1 MRNVAGYRCYRC
13 GGFLPIGHAIDSRG
27 CPSCIDVA
35 PSNLHIAYCANT
47 DLAVAP
53 QTTVSLPSLWRYA
66 KRLPFDAPEAVSL
79 GEGLT
84 PLLPAERLAA
94 QLGVFRLFIK
104 NEGYNPT
111 WSHKDRFSTVA
122 VTAARELSA
131 GVVATSSTGNAGAS
145 LAAYA
150 AKAGLTCVVATLAG
164 SAGPM
169 LAQIRKYGAQVVPF
183 DKKSDRWAFLE
194 EGVKRF
200 GWYVTSPYRHP
211 VVGSHPVGIEGY
223 KTIAFEIVEQM
234 HGAVPDWCVL
244 PVCYGDALAGVW
256 LGFRELLSSGEIDR
270 IPRLLA
276 AEVHGSLQRALEQ
289 QTDSIPDMPA
299 LYETLA
305 VSVGAT
311 RSTFQALKALRE
323 TRGVAVSVPNEGLIA
338 LQEQVAATEG
348 MFLELSSATC
358 IAAIK
363 TARRQGIIEKHES
376 VVAVVTASGLKDV
389 DRSSLTGSYKTFA
402 DVAAALGEF
411 EVQGGAHPVHGP
423 LYLGT

>member
-1 MRNVAGYRCYRC
+1 M
-13 GGFLPIGHAIDSRG
+13 
-27 CPSCIDVA
+27 
-35 PSNLHIAYCANT
+35 
-47 DLAVAP
+47 
-53 QTTVSLPSLWRYA
+53 
-66 KRLPFDAPEAVSL
+66 
-79 GEGLT
+79 T
-84 PLLPAERLAA
+84 PLLPSERL
-94 QLGVFRLFIK
+94 GVIVGVSRLFIK

-122 VTAARELSA
+122 VTAARHMGA

-150 AKAGLTCVVATLAG
+150 AKAGLSCVVATLAG

-183 DKKSDRWAFLE
+183 AQKSDRWAFLN

-200 GWYVTSPYRHP
+200 GWFATSPYRHP

-234 HGAVPDWCVL
+234 NGSVPDWCAL
-244 PVCYGDALAGVW
+244 PVCYGDALAGIW
-256 LGFRELLSSGEIDR
+256 LGFRELFDSGEIDR
-270 IPRLLA
+270 LPRLLA

-289 QTDSIPDMPA
+289 QTDRIPDMTA
-299 LYETLA
+299 SFDTLA

-323 TRGVAVSVPNEGLIA
+323 TRGVAIPVTNDGLVA
-338 LQEQVAATEG
+338 LQEQIAATEG
-348 MFLELSSATC
+348 MFLELSSTMP
-358 IAAIK
+358 IAAIAA
-363 TARRQGIIEKHES
+363 ARQQGIIDEHET

-389 DRSSLTGSYKTFA
+389 DRSASTETQRPFT
-402 DVAAALGEF
+402 DVPAALADF
-411 EVQGGAHPVHGP
+411 EV
-423 LYLGT
+423 

>member
-35 PSNLHIAYCANT
+35 PSNLHISYCANT

-53 QTTVSLPSLWRYA
+53 QTAVSLPSLWRYA

-122 VTAARELSA
+122 VTAARELGA
-131 GVVATSSTGNAGAS
+131 GVVAASSTGNAGAS

-244 PVCYGDALAGVW
+244 PVCYGDALAGVC
-256 LGFRELLSSGEIDR
+256 LGFRELLSSREIDR

-311 RSTFQALKALRE
+311 RSTFQALKALRD

-348 MFLELSSATC
+348 MFLELSSATS

-363 TARRQGIIEKHES
+363 TARRQGIIEEHES

-402 DVAAALGEF
+402 DVAAALEEF

>member
-1 MRNVAGYRCYRC
+1 M
-13 GGFLPIGHAIDSRG
+13 
-27 CPSCIDVA
+27 
-35 PSNLHIAYCANT
+35 
-47 DLAVAP
+47 
-53 QTTVSLPSLWRYA
+53 
-66 KRLPFDAPEAVSL
+66 
-79 GEGLT
+79 T
-84 PLLPAERLAA
+84 PLLPVDRLAA

-122 VTAARELSA
+122 VTAARELGA

-270 IPRLLA
+270 IPRLMA

-311 RSTFQALKALRE
+311 RSTFQALKALRD

-348 MFLELSSATC
+348 MFLELSSATS

-363 TARRQGIIEKHES
+363 TARRQRIIEKHES

-402 DVAAALGEF
+402 DVAAALEEF